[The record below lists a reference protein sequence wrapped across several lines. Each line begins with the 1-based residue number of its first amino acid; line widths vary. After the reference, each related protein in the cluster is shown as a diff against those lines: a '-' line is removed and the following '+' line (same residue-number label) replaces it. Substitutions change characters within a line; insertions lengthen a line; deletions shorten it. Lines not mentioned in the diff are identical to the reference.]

1 MMRVPKR
8 CGGVAG
14 ALLSGALIFTAP
26 LLLAAEIS
34 PGDREAVF
42 EGAGQACNQQM
53 PEAIRQRAGAAA
65 VLNFCS
71 CYAGEVARTITEEQV
86 DALADESRPLDA
98 IPHYGETMRNAWRA
112 CEKQLLAKETAASWR
127 PRER

>member
-1 MMRVPKR
+1 MLRLLKR
-8 CGGVAG
+8 CPHVARVLLCG
-14 ALLSGALIFTAP
+14 ALTLPAP
-26 LLLAAEIS
+26 FVFAADIS

-71 CYAGEVARTITEEQV
+71 CYASEVARTITVEQV
-86 DALADESRPLDA
+86 DALADTSRPLDA

-112 CEKQLLAKETAASWR
+112 CEKRLLAKETAASWH
-127 PRER
+127 PPER